1 MLMVD
6 GGLRGAPPHTPH
18 ATTVLTATVLKGA
31 ARRAPHTPR
40 ATTVLTATV
49 LKGAARRAPHTPR
62 ATTVL
67 TATVLKG
74 AARRAPP
81 SPPRYDRS
89 EGHPSGADAHFSMTR
104 SLTSGF
110 SFSRRSAGT
119 VTVAASPSLT
129 NRSWGC
135 LSNHASHEARSR
147 SRTWMR
153 GRRIGSKPR
162 ANGERAAP
170 PATMRIA
177 SCSYAVPL
185 ALPRSAHAT
194 SRG

>member
-129 NRSWGC
+129 NRSWGG

-153 GRRIGSKPR
+153 GRRIRSKPR
-162 ANGERAAP
+162 ADGEGGAP
-170 PATMRIA
+170 PGTPEVAA
-177 SCSYAVPL
+177 GPA
-185 ALPRSAHAT
+185 
-194 SRG
+194 

>member
-18 ATTVLTATVLKGA
+18 
-31 ARRAPHTPR
+31 

-104 SLTSGF
+104 SWTSGCR
-110 SFSRRSAGT
+110 FSRRSAGA
-119 VTVAASPSLT
+119 V
-129 NRSWGC
+129 
-135 LSNHASHEARSR
+135 
-147 SRTWMR
+147 
-153 GRRIGSKPR
+153 
-162 ANGERAAP
+162 
-170 PATMRIA
+170 PATA
-177 SCSYAVPL
+177 WPVV
-185 ALPRSAHAT
+185 
-194 SRG
+194 

>member
-18 ATTVLTATVLKGA
+18 
-31 ARRAPHTPR
+31 

-110 SFSRRSAGT
+110 SFSRRSAGR
-119 VTVAASPSLT
+119 VGVAVSASLT
-129 NRSWGC
+129 NRSWGR
-135 LSNHASHEARSR
+135 LSNHAGHEGRVRVRTRMVGRRSSTKPTGDDAR
-147 SRTWMR
+147 R
-153 GRRIGSKPR
+153 GRAGP
-162 ANGERAAP
+162 GE
-170 PATMRIA
+170 
-177 SCSYAVPL
+177 
-185 ALPRSAHAT
+185 
-194 SRG
+194 